1 MAKKIAITTR
11 LIKKGVIDPF
21 NGEWK
26 VDTQTMMK
34 AIDEALIE
42 GGYKMTHNAA
52 VKAIFTFCRMRKE
65 WHLEK
70 YGF

>member
-21 NGEWK
+21 NGQWL
-26 VDTQTMMK
+26 VDDLEMLK
-34 AIDEALIE
+34 AIDEALAE
-42 GGYKMTHNAA
+42 GKYKMTSTQA
-52 VKAIFTFCRMRKE
+52 VKAIYTFCRMRKE

>member
-26 VDTQTMMK
+26 VDDAEMLK
-34 AIDEALIE
+34 AVDEALVE
-42 GGYKMTHNAA
+42 GGYKMTTTAA
-52 VKAIFTFCRMRKE
+52 IKALYTFCRMRKE